1 MLNDPLLTQDVDR
14 RYGDV
19 SSLRD
24 WVERWEGDDFAPL
37 KNEGGDDSIKVGGK
51 RLFPWIT
58 VANKWL
64 SMLSVIALIFI
75 YISWA
80 KLILLVSLVHICGN
94 RLLQIAGN
102 RKKSGEGGI
111 IVVMGVPAPNVE
123 VGIPVACGEV
133 N

>member
-1 MLNDPLLTQDVDR
+1 VER

-51 RLFPWIT
+51 HLFPWIT

-64 SMLSVIALIFI
+64 SMLSVIALTFI
-75 YISWA
+75 DISWA
-80 KLILLVSLVHICGN
+80 KLILFMSLVHICDN
-94 RLLQIAGN
+94 RLLQRAAIIRN
-102 RKKSGEGGI
+102 RKKYGEGGI
-111 IVVMGVPAPNVE
+111 IVAVGVPARDVE